1 METVIQ
7 VDEPFEPNI
16 DQASI
21 EDALNVTF
29 RFFPPPVDG
38 TVSVV
43 VTDNETVQ
51 HLNRD
56 YRGIDAP
63 TDVLSFDNTPDP
75 DFPGE
80 EALLHLGDVI
90 IAYPI
95 AEKQAAVGGHAVLEE
110 VLLLT
115 VHGTLHLLG
124 FDHDTQVNKEKMW
137 AAQNRVMAE
146 LGLVYIQPTED

>member
-1 METVIQ
+1 VDIVIQ
-7 VDEPFEPNI
+7 VDEPFDINVNP
-16 DQASI
+16 AKI

-29 RFFPPPVDG
+29 QFFPPPVDG

-43 VTDNETVQ
+43 IADNETVR

-63 TDVLSFDNTPDP
+63 TDVLSFDNIPDP

-80 EALLHLGDVI
+80 EDSKHLGDII
-90 IAYPI
+90 IAYLV
-95 AEKQAAVGGHAVLEE
+95 AEKQATAGGHTVLEE

-124 FDHDTQVNKEKMW
+124 FDHDTPVNKEKMW
-137 AAQNRVMAE
+137 AAQNWVMAE
-146 LGLVYIQPTED
+146 LNLAHIQPA